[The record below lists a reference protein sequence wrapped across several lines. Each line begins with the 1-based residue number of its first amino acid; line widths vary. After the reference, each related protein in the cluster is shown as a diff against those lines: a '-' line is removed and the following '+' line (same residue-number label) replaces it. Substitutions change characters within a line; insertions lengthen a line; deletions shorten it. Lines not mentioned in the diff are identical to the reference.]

1 MINYAVILCGGK
13 GERLVNKDRGE
24 DYSCGV
30 SKPLI
35 EVGGQPF
42 VLHLIRTLVN
52 FGVSHISLIVR
63 KQDLQSYLRML
74 PQDDSL
80 EYAMAVDSVDPV
92 VLSLPGLPDLFLLAN
107 GDCLPILSSS
117 DWRTLLSRRDPCV
130 VMKTVGNRDAGLA
143 LVRKSDISEGVC
155 CADVGAMR
163 KVYKHFLAM
172 GGLHIG
178 TPQGLHRARQY
189 MDIVV
194 TGQ

>member
-1 MINYAVILCGGK
+1 MIDYAVILCGGK
-13 GERLVNKDRGE
+13 GERLVNPERGE

-30 SKPLI
+30 PKPLI

-42 VLHLIRTLVN
+42 VLHLVN
-52 FGVSHISLIVR
+52 LLTHFGVSHINLIVR
-63 KQDLQSYLRML
+63 KRDLQLYVSRL
-74 PQDDSL
+74 PGDSL
-80 EYAMAVDSVDPV
+80 SYVMAGDKADDAVR
-92 VLSLPGLPDLFLLAN
+92 SLDLPDLFLLAN
-107 GDCLPILSSS
+107 GDCLPVMSMG
-117 DWRTLLSRRDPCV
+117 DWRTLLGRRDPCV
-130 VMKTVGNRDAGLA
+130 LMKTVGGRDAGLA
-143 LVRKSDISEGVC
+143 LVRKADLEGKVSC
-155 CADVGAMR
+155 DNVWEMR